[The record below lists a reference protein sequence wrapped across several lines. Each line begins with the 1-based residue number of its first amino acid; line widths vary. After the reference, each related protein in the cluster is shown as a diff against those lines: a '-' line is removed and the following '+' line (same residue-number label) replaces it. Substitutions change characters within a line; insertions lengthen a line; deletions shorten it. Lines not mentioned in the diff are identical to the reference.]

1 MASRKAKKKAGPK
14 QRAARATS
22 NVFAHF
28 DQSQIQEFKE
38 AFLVIDANKNGV
50 VDKSDLKTTWTTL
63 GKSVTDKD
71 LDAMIGQATGPINF
85 TMFMT
90 LFGGK
95 LQGSDKEEVLLEAF
109 ENLDAAGTG
118 IHKDGFITLVSTA
131 GEKPFTKEEVA
142 ETLKVLPLDDKGNIK
157 YNEFV
162 RILKGGE

>member
-38 AFLVIDANKNGV
+38 AFILIDANKNGV
-50 VDKSDLKTTWTTL
+50 VDKTDLKSTWTTL

-118 IHKDGFITLVSTA
+118 IPKDSFITLVSTA

-142 ETLKVLPLDDKGNIK
+142 ETLKVLPMDDKGNIK
-157 YNEFV
+157 YREFV